1 MFQSR
6 FFYYWIWIIISR
18 ILPASIIG
26 VEYGVFTT
34 ETTTAYK
41 FGFAFIFVAAWSLFR
56 FWEDLKR
63 FAREMHEGF
72 MREFIVSVTEIGPYM
87 LLFGI
92 GLLSNQFAQDF
103 LFISGVLLVTNF
115 AGVFAR
121 ANHLRLRRKELMER
135 GYVNVLR

>member
-18 ILPASIIG
+18 ILPVAIIG
-26 VEYGVFTT
+26 AEYGIFTT

-41 FGFAFIFVAAWSLFR
+41 FGFAFIFVAAWSVFR

-72 MREFIVSVTEIGPYM
+72 TREFIVSLTELGPYL
-87 LLFGI
+87 LLFGL
-92 GLLSNQFAQDF
+92 GLLANQFSQDF
-103 LFISGVLLVTNF
+103 LFIAGVLMITN
-115 AGVFAR
+115 AVGVFAR

>member
-1 MFQSR
+1 MFKSR
-6 FFYYWIWIIISR
+6 FFYYWVWITISR
-18 ILPASIIG
+18 ILPVAIIG
-26 VEYGVFTT
+26 AEYGIFTS
-34 ETTTAYK
+34 ETTTVYK
-41 FGFAFIFVAAWSLFR
+41 FGFAFLFAAAWSLFR
-56 FWEDLKR
+56 FWEDLKT
-63 FAREMHEGF
+63 FSREMHEGF
-72 MREFIVSVTEIGPYM
+72 TREFVVSTTEIGPYL

-92 GLLSNQFAQDF
+92 GLLSNQFSQDF